1 MSKTII
7 ALLSFILGTGI
18 GIILMSCFFISKE
31 CDKFEKNTRETK
43 ND

>member
-18 GIILMSCFFISKE
+18 GIILMSCLVIEKE
-31 CDKFEKNTRETK
+31 SEKDEGDTK
-43 ND
+43 KSNN